1 MKYLFSTI
9 FTLSMISTFA
19 QQEINLYAGQIPNS
33 KNCATNNET
42 EINQWGQPVYKTI
55 NTPTLTI
62 YQPTSDAANKT
73 AILICP
79 GGGYTILAVKHE
91 GHDIAKA
98 FAEIGITA
106 FVLKYRLPNDSC
118 MTNKEWVPL
127 IDAQAAIKYIRN
139 NANKYGINQHKI
151 GVIGFSA
158 GGHLASTLATQF
170 HWNLNND
177 GSKTSARPDFAIL
190 GYPVISMNEEFTHAG
205 SRNKL
210 LGKNAS
216 TANIN
221 QFSSELQ
228 VSKNTP
234 PCFIFHAKDDQTVPV
249 KNSIK
254 MKAALDAE
262 NIPAELLLMDEGN
275 HGFGLHNKK
284 STVQWFD
291 EIKKWLTLTIK

>member
-55 NTPTLTI
+55 NAPTLTI

-127 IDAQAAIKYIRN
+127 IDAQAEIKYIRN

-190 GYPVISMNEEFTHAG
+190 G
-205 SRNKL
+205 
-210 LGKNAS
+210 
-216 TANIN
+216 
-221 QFSSELQ
+221 FS
-228 VSKNTP
+228 
-234 PCFIFHAKDDQTVPV
+234 
-249 KNSIK
+249 
-254 MKAALDAE
+254 
-262 NIPAELLLMDEGN
+262 
-275 HGFGLHNKK
+275 
-284 STVQWFD
+284 
-291 EIKKWLTLTIK
+291 